1 MTLNENSDFVFF
13 IFGEKVR
20 LSLILQRVLLDKE
33 KQHIIVIF
41 KIFVVLKLKVSMKD
55 VYRCRVAKGLN
66 VLIICLL
73 FLIL

>member
-41 KIFVVLKLKVSMKD
+41 KIFVVLKLKVGMKD